1 MMMMLMP
8 IHVGVPWLSFLAS
21 LSGPAL
27 TGIHAFPPSLI
38 CESFWFLNTVH
49 SFTFTFIFVIVI
61 TELNFFAWVLSS
73 SSYHSTWT
81 LCTPPHQ
88 HNHAHPISVCNTFC
102 CVWQK
107 VHLASCTL
115 LKTPYL
121 DTWNGITH
129 EFIKM
134 SFWKEREPS
143 SYCFWPQFDLFIF
156 NWSSRPTCGQK
167 SWLVQQP
174 HSWPNDEDKK
184 WPLRQNCHT
193 IMRAQKTSKKV
204 FLF

>member
-1 MMMMLMP
+1 MRSINPWQLSAPPFIQAPSIFIGNSYLKSYDFFWYQINLNYNYLFDIIMMMMLMP

-73 SSYHSTWT
+73 SSHHSTWT
-81 LCTPPHQ
+81 LCAPPHQ

-134 SFWKEREPS
+134 SLWKDRKFS
-143 SYCFWPQFDLFIF
+143 SYCFWF
-156 NWSSRPTCGQK
+156 
-167 SWLVQQP
+167 
-174 HSWPNDEDKK
+174 
-184 WPLRQNCHT
+184 
-193 IMRAQKTSKKV
+193 
-204 FLF
+204 

>member
-73 SSYHSTWT
+73 SSHHSTWT
-81 LCTPPHQ
+81 LCAPPHQ

-121 DTWNGITH
+121 DTWNDISH
-129 EFIKM
+129 ESVKM

-143 SYCFWPQFDLFIF
+143 SHCLWFQLDLFVF
-156 NWSSRPTCGQK
+156 SWSSRPICGQNFDW
-167 SWLVQQP
+167 S
-174 HSWPNDEDKK
+174 SSS
-184 WPLRQNCHT
+184 T
-193 IMRAQKTSKKV
+193 AA
-204 FLF
+204 